1 MSTDGGLAR
10 VLAMRCGRFHC
21 ALLVCSGALVLSCQS
36 PAAPTPAA
44 PGNAAKPAMPSPT
57 PPPTATSKTFEED
70 VAFLNKYAPLKVL
83 SSDNGARIAISGE
96 YQARVMTSAV
106 GAGKPSLGFI
116 NRQFIEAGQVGTAFD
131 NYGGED
137 RFWLGPEGGQFGLY
151 FPASKP
157 FSFEFW
163 QTPHELQEGAWQS
176 RAESPTSITYARA
189 FSVTNYEQR
198 TFDVEVERKLT
209 LLSAEQASKNL
220 GTTLPA
226 SLRWVGFS
234 SENKLT
240 NKGGAPWQEA
250 SGLLSVWILGMFA
263 PVPGTQ
269 VIVPFETRATG
280 EIVNDRYFGKVPAD
294 RLLVNEQ
301 KGFLAFRADGQYRS
315 KIGLGPGRAK
325 RALGSYSEPAQ
336 LLTLV
341 LYTKPSAA
349 TRYVNSMWERQT
361 APYAGDV
368 LNSYN
373 DGPPA
378 PGKPPLGGFYEI
390 ESSSP
395 AAALAPGESLTHEH
409 QTYHFTGPRAD
420 LEALAQQV
428 LGVSLSDLPR

>member
-1 MSTDGGLAR
+1 MVNGWFQSTSLT
-10 VLAMRCGRFHC
+10 CI
-21 ALLVCSGALVLSCQS
+21 GALALACQS
-36 PAAPTPAA
+36 PAAPS
-44 PGNAAKPAMPSPT
+44 NAAKPAMPSPSSS
-57 PPPTATSKTFEED
+57 ASGKTFEDD
-70 VAFLNKYAPLKVL
+70 VEFLKQHGQVKVL
-83 SSDNGARIAISGE
+83 SAANGGRIAVSSQ

-106 GAGKPSLGFI
+106 GAGQASLGFI
-116 NRQFIEAGQVGTAFD
+116 NRQFIEAGQTGTAFD

-137 RFWLGPEGGQFGLY
+137 RFWLGPEGGQYGLY

-163 QTPHELQEGAWQS
+163 QTPHELQEGAWQT
-176 RAESPTSITYARA
+176 RAESPTSITYGHA
-189 FSVTNYEQR
+189 FSVANYEGSV
-198 TFDVEVERKLT
+198 FKLEVERKIT
-209 LLSAEQASKNL
+209 LFTAEQATKQL
-220 GTTLPA
+220 GMPLSPA
-226 SLRWVGFS
+226 LSWVAFS

-240 NKGGAPWQEA
+240 NTGADPWQEA

-269 VIVPFETRATG
+269 VIVPFETAASG
-280 EIVNDRYFGKVPAD
+280 PIVNDAYFGKVPAE
-294 RLLVNEQ
+294 RLRVNEQ
-301 KGFLAFRADGQYRS
+301 KGFLAFRADGLYRS
-315 KIGLGPGRAK
+315 KIGLGPSRAK
-325 RALGSYSEPAQ
+325 RALGSYSEPAH

-341 LYTKPSAA
+341 LYSKPNGA
-349 TRYVNSMWERQT
+349 TRYVNSMWEQQA

-395 AAALAPGESLTHEH
+395 AAALAPGESLSHEH
-409 QTYHFTGPRAD
+409 QTYHFSGPRPE

-428 LGVSLSDLPR
+428 LGVSLSDLLP